1 MELDELLNKNQKEAA
16 TYLDSH
22 LRIIAGAGS
31 GKTRVVTYR
40 IAYLIDEIGVD
51 PRKILAITFTNKA
64 ANEMKERITS
74 LLGPH
79 ALGSLVCTIHSLCV
93 RILRRHINVINYPS
107 NFMIMDE
114 EDQKALIK
122 KIYNNLDI
130 DAKTISIKSMIAS
143 ISNYKM
149 ANIDPERAMELAG
162 QFQGEIKKAKVYK
175 EYLEY
180 QENHFML
187 DFDDLLLKAVYIFE
201 NYPDV
206 LEKWQHK
213 FQYIHVDEFQD
224 VGNIEY
230 RLVKLMSQNAI
241 TCVVGDPDQTIY
253 SFRGANVNYILDFD
267 KEYQHEAK
275 EGQTTFFDL
284 DTEGVDFVFRLNFQ
298 GTLIPTQIFAQDM
311 VEKQS
316 GNILN
321 ISNSLIRKNRNRLEK
336 DLYTEATGGS
346 EVIHYMGKSEQEEA
360 DYICS
365 QIEKIISEV
374 DGVNYRDFAILYR
387 ANYLS
392 RTIEQSMISHGID
405 YRIFGGLKFFSR
417 KEVKDALSY
426 LQLVCNDEDL
436 AFERIINVPARGIGK
451 KTLENIQLVALNNQ
465 VSLYEALTLFSDQ
478 IKLSSKAKKEIITL
492 VKAVET
498 AKQSSLP
505 LHEMFENLMNDV
517 GYIDMLKKDLED
529 NRIDNIHELQRSIYE
544 FQNQNPDI
552 ATIENYLQEISL
564 YTDNDNLDDGQYV
577 SLMSIHMAKGLE
589 FDYVFVLG
597 LSEGI
602 FPSFRALSESDE
614 GLEEE
619 RRLAYVAFTRARK
632 QLFLTD
638 SEGFSFVTDSP
649 KISSRFIDEIGSE
662 GIKHVGTKP
671 RFKTANFINTA
682 PTKEELVGNNE
693 VTDWSNGDFVLH
705 DTFGKGVVVKVN
717 GNTLDIAFELP
728 AGLKTLMANHKAL
741 KKLTN

>member
-1 MELDELLNKNQKEAA
+1 MDLDKLLNKNQKEAA

-31 GKTRVVTYR
+31 GKTRVITYR

-64 ANEMKERITS
+64 ANEMKERVVD
-74 LLGPH
+74 LLGVH
-79 ALGSLVCTIHSLCV
+79 ALGSLICTIHSLCV
-93 RILRRHINVINYPS
+93 RILRQHINVINYPS
-107 NFMIMDE
+107 NFTIMDE

-122 KIYNNLDI
+122 KIYNQLQI
-130 DAKTISIKSMIAS
+130 DAKTISIKSMIAT

-149 ANIDPERAMELAG
+149 ANITPEKALEFAG
-162 QFQGEIKKAKVYK
+162 LFQGEIKKAKVYK

-180 QENHFML
+180 QENHFLL
-187 DFDDLLLKAVYIFE
+187 DFDDLLLKTVYIFE

-206 LEKWQHK
+206 LEKWQYR

-230 RLVKLMSQNAI
+230 RLVKLMSDKAI

-267 KEYQHEAK
+267 K
-275 EGQTTFFDL
+275 
-284 DTEGVDFVFRLNFQ
+284 DFKPCKTIILNQ
-298 GTLIPTQIFAQDM
+298 NYRST
-311 VEKQS
+311 

-321 ISNSLIRKNRNRLEK
+321 ISNCLIRKNQNRLEK
-336 DLYTEATGGS
+336 ELFTEATGGG
-346 EVIHYMGKSEQEEA
+346 EVIHYTAKNEQDEA
-360 DYICS
+360 EYICS
-365 QIEKIISEV
+365 EIEKIINDV
-374 DGVNYRDFAILYR
+374 DGVNYRNFAILYR

-392 RTIEQSMISHGID
+392 RTIEQCLISHGID

-417 KEVKDALSY
+417 KEIKDALSY
-426 LQLVCNDEDL
+426 LQLVCNGEDL
-436 AFERIINVPARGIGK
+436 AFERIINVPSRGIGK
-451 KTLENIQLVALNNQ
+451 KTMENIQAVARNNH

-478 IKLSSKAKKEIITL
+478 IKLSSKAKKEIRIL
-492 VKAVET
+492 VAAIEKAR
-498 AKQSSLP
+498 QSNLP
-505 LHEMFENLMNDV
+505 LHEMFENLMNDI
-517 GYIDMLKKDLED
+517 GYIEMLNKNLEE

-544 FQNQNPDI
+544 FENQNPDL
-552 ATIENYLQEISL
+552 ATIENYLQEIAL
-564 YTDNDNLDDGQYV
+564 YTDSDDNDDSQYV
-577 SLMSIHMAKGLE
+577 SLMTIHMAKGLE

-614 GLEEE
+614 GIEEE
-619 RRLAYVAFTRARK
+619 RRLAYVAFTRAKK
-632 QLFLTD
+632 QLYLTD

-649 KISSRFIDEIGSE
+649 KISSRFVEEIGKE
-662 GIKHVGTKP
+662 GIKHLGTRP
-671 RFKTANFINTA
+671 RFKTSNYINTNLS
-682 PTKEELVGNNE
+682 KDELIGNNQ
-693 VTDWSNGDFVLH
+693 VSDWASGDFVMH

-728 AGLKTLMANHKAL
+728 AGLKTLMAGHKAL

>member
-1 MELDELLNKNQKEAA
+1 MDLDKLLNKNQKEAA

-31 GKTRVVTYR
+31 GKTRVITYR

-64 ANEMKERITS
+64 ANEMKERVVD
-74 LLGPH
+74 LLGVH
-79 ALGSLVCTIHSLCV
+79 ALGSLICTIHSLCV
-93 RILRRHINVINYPS
+93 RILRQHINVINYPS
-107 NFMIMDE
+107 NFTIMDE

-122 KIYNNLDI
+122 KIYNQLQI
-130 DAKTISIKSMIAS
+130 DAKTISIKSMIAT

-149 ANIDPERAMELAG
+149 ANITPEKALEFAG
-162 QFQGEIKKAKVYK
+162 SFQGEIKKAKVYK

-180 QENHFML
+180 QENHFLL
-187 DFDDLLLKAVYIFE
+187 DFDDLLLKTVYIFE

-206 LEKWQHK
+206 LEKWQYR

-230 RLVKLMSQNAI
+230 RLVKLMSDKAI

-267 KEYQHEAK
+267 K
-275 EGQTTFFDL
+275 
-284 DTEGVDFVFRLNFQ
+284 DFKPCKTIILNQ
-298 GTLIPTQIFAQDM
+298 NYRST
-311 VEKQS
+311 

-321 ISNSLIRKNRNRLEK
+321 ISNCLIRKNQNRLEK
-336 DLYTEATGGS
+336 ELFTEATGGG
-346 EVIHYMGKSEQEEA
+346 EVIHYTAKNEQDEA
-360 DYICS
+360 EYICS
-365 QIEKIISEV
+365 EIEKIINDV
-374 DGVNYRDFAILYR
+374 DGINYRNFAILYR

-392 RTIEQSMISHGID
+392 RTIEQCLISHGID

-417 KEVKDALSY
+417 KEIKDALSY
-426 LQLVCNDEDL
+426 LQLVCNGEDL
-436 AFERIINVPARGIGK
+436 AFERIINVPSRGIGK
-451 KTLENIQLVALNNQ
+451 KTMENIQAVAKNNH

-478 IKLSSKAKKEIITL
+478 IKLSSKAKKEIRIL
-492 VKAVET
+492 VAAIEKAR
-498 AKQSSLP
+498 QSNLP
-505 LHEMFENLMNDV
+505 LHEMFENLMNDI
-517 GYIDMLKKDLED
+517 GYIEMLNKNLEE

-544 FQNQNPDI
+544 FENQNPDL
-552 ATIENYLQEISL
+552 ATIENYLQEIAL
-564 YTDNDNLDDGQYV
+564 YTDNDDNDDSQYV
-577 SLMSIHMAKGLE
+577 SLMTIHMAKGLE

-614 GLEEE
+614 GIEEE
-619 RRLAYVAFTRARK
+619 RRLAYVAFTRAKK
-632 QLFLTD
+632 QLYLTD

-649 KISSRFIDEIGSE
+649 KISSRFVEEIGKE
-662 GIKHVGTKP
+662 GIKHLGTRP
-671 RFKTANFINTA
+671 RFKTSNYINTNLS
-682 PTKEELVGNNE
+682 KDELVGNNQ
-693 VTDWSNGDFVLH
+693 VSDWASGDFVIH

-728 AGLKTLMANHKAL
+728 AGLKTLMAGHKAL

>member
-1 MELDELLNKNQKEAA
+1 MDLDKLLNKNQKEAA
-16 TYLDSH
+16 VYLDSN

-40 IAYLIDEIGVD
+40 IAYLIDEIGVA
-51 PRKILAITFTNKA
+51 PYKILAITFTNKA
-64 ANEMKERITS
+64 ANEMKERVVN

-79 ALGSLVCTIHSLCV
+79 SMGTLICTIHSLCV
-93 RILRRHINVINYPS
+93 RILRQHINVINYPS

-114 EDQKALIK
+114 EDQKALLK
-122 KIYNNLDI
+122 KIYNKLTI
-130 DAKTISIKSMIAS
+130 DAKAISLKSMIAT

-149 ANIDPERAMELAG
+149 ANVSPQRALELAG
-162 QFQGEIKKAKVYK
+162 QFAGEIKKAKIYQ
-175 EYLEY
+175 EYVNY

-187 DFDDLLLKAVYIFE
+187 DFDDLLLKTVYIFE

-206 LEKWQHK
+206 LEKWQRK

-230 RLVKLMSQNAI
+230 RLVKLMSKYAI

-253 SFRGANVNYILDFD
+253 SFRGADVNYILDFD
-267 KEYQHEAK
+267 KDFK
-275 EGQTTFFDL
+275 PCKTVIL
-284 DTEGVDFVFRLNFQ
+284 DQNYRST
-298 GTLIPTQIFAQDM
+298 
-311 VEKQS
+311 

-321 ISNSLIRKNRNRLEK
+321 VSNNLIRKNQNRLKK
-336 DLYTEATGGS
+336 DLYTQETGGA
-346 EVIHYMGKSEQEEA
+346 EVVHYTGKNEQDEA
-360 DYICS
+360 DYICG
-365 QIEKIISEV
+365 QIEKIIGEV
-374 DGVNYRDFAILYR
+374 EGVNYRNFAILYR

-392 RTIEQSMISHGID
+392 RTIEQSLISHGID

-451 KTLENIQLVALNNQ
+451 KTLENIQLVALNNH

-478 IKLSSKAKKEIITL
+478 IKLSGKAKKEIVKF
-492 VKAVET
+492 VKAIET
-498 AKQSSLP
+498 AKQSKLP
-505 LHEMFENLMNDV
+505 LHQMFENLIEDV
-517 GYIDMLKKDLED
+517 GYIDMLNRDLED
-529 NRIDNIHELQRSIYE
+529 NRIKNIQELQNSIYT
-544 FQNQNPDI
+544 FVNQNPEL

-564 YTDNDNLDDGQYV
+564 YTDNDKLDDGQYV

-602 FPSFRALSESDE
+602 FPSFRTLSESDD

-619 RRLAYVAFTRARK
+619 RRLAYVAFTRAKK

-649 KISSRFIDEIGSE
+649 KIASRFIDEMGVE
-662 GIKHVGTKP
+662 GVKHVGTKAK
-671 RFKTANFINTA
+671 FKTSNYINTA
-682 PTKEELVGNNE
+682 SSKEELIGNNE
-693 VTDWSNGDFVLH
+693 VSDWAIGDFVVH

-717 GNTLDIAFELP
+717 DRTLDIAFELP
-728 AGLKTLMANHKAL
+728 AGLKTLMSNHKAL

>member
-1 MELDELLNKNQKEAA
+1 
-16 TYLDSH
+16 
-22 LRIIAGAGS
+22 
-31 GKTRVVTYR
+31 
-40 IAYLIDEIGVD
+40 
-51 PRKILAITFTNKA
+51 
-64 ANEMKERITS
+64 
-74 LLGPH
+74 
-79 ALGSLVCTIHSLCV
+79 
-93 RILRRHINVINYPS
+93 
-107 NFMIMDE
+107 
-114 EDQKALIK
+114 
-122 KIYNNLDI
+122 
-130 DAKTISIKSMIAS
+130 
-143 ISNYKM
+143 
-149 ANIDPERAMELAG
+149 
-162 QFQGEIKKAKVYK
+162 
-175 EYLEY
+175 
-180 QENHFML
+180 
-187 DFDDLLLKAVYIFE
+187 
-201 NYPDV
+201 
-206 LEKWQHK
+206 
-213 FQYIHVDEFQD
+213 
-224 VGNIEY
+224 
-230 RLVKLMSQNAI
+230 
-241 TCVVGDPDQTIY
+241 
-253 SFRGANVNYILDFD
+253 
-267 KEYQHEAK
+267 
-275 EGQTTFFDL
+275 
-284 DTEGVDFVFRLNFQ
+284 
-298 GTLIPTQIFAQDM
+298 
-311 VEKQS
+311 
-316 GNILN
+316 
-321 ISNSLIRKNRNRLEK
+321 
-336 DLYTEATGGS
+336 
-346 EVIHYMGKSEQEEA
+346 MGKSEQEEA

-529 NRIDNIHELQRSIYE
+529 NRIDNM
-544 FQNQNPDI
+544 
-552 ATIENYLQEISL
+552 
-564 YTDNDNLDDGQYV
+564 DDGQYV

>member
-1 MELDELLNKNQKEAA
+1 MDLDKLLNKNQKEAA

-31 GKTRVVTYR
+31 GKTRVITYR

-64 ANEMKERITS
+64 ANEMKERVVD
-74 LLGPH
+74 LLGVH
-79 ALGSLVCTIHSLCV
+79 ALGSLICTIHSLCV
-93 RILRRHINVINYPS
+93 RILRQHINVINYPS
-107 NFMIMDE
+107 NFTIMDE

-122 KIYNNLDI
+122 KIYNQLQI
-130 DAKTISIKSMIAS
+130 DAKTISIKSMIAT

-149 ANIDPERAMELAG
+149 ANITPEKALEFAG
-162 QFQGEIKKAKVYK
+162 SFQGEIKKAKVYK

-180 QENHFML
+180 QENHFLL
-187 DFDDLLLKAVYIFE
+187 DFDDLLLKTVYIFE

-206 LEKWQHK
+206 LEKWQYR

-230 RLVKLMSQNAI
+230 RLVKLMSDKAI

-267 KEYQHEAK
+267 KNFK
-275 EGQTTFFDL
+275 PCKTII
-284 DTEGVDFVFRLNFQ
+284 LNQ
-298 GTLIPTQIFAQDM
+298 NYRST
-311 VEKQS
+311 

-321 ISNSLIRKNRNRLEK
+321 ISNCLIRKNQNRLEK
-336 DLYTEATGGS
+336 ELFTEATGGG
-346 EVIHYMGKSEQEEA
+346 EVIHYTAKNEQDEA
-360 DYICS
+360 EYICS
-365 QIEKIISEV
+365 EIEKIINDV
-374 DGVNYRDFAILYR
+374 DGVNYRNFAILYR

-392 RTIEQSMISHGID
+392 RTIEQCLISHGID

-417 KEVKDALSY
+417 KEIKDALSY
-426 LQLVCNDEDL
+426 LQLVCNGEDL
-436 AFERIINVPARGIGK
+436 AFERIINVPSRGIGK
-451 KTLENIQLVALNNQ
+451 KTMENIQAVARNNH

-478 IKLSSKAKKEIITL
+478 IKLSSKAKKEIRIL
-492 VKAVET
+492 VAAIEKAR
-498 AKQSSLP
+498 QSNLP
-505 LHEMFENLMNDV
+505 LHEMFENLMNDI
-517 GYIDMLKKDLED
+517 GYIEMLNKNLEE

-544 FQNQNPDI
+544 FENQNPDL
-552 ATIENYLQEISL
+552 ATIENYLQEIAL
-564 YTDNDNLDDGQYV
+564 YTDSDDNDDSQYV
-577 SLMSIHMAKGLE
+577 SLMTIHMAKGLE

-614 GLEEE
+614 GIEEE
-619 RRLAYVAFTRARK
+619 RRLAYVAFTRAKK
-632 QLFLTD
+632 QLYLTD

-649 KISSRFIDEIGSE
+649 KISSRFVEEIGKE
-662 GIKHVGTKP
+662 GIKHLGTRP
-671 RFKTANFINTA
+671 RFKTSNYINTNLS
-682 PTKEELVGNNE
+682 KDELVGNNQ
-693 VTDWSNGDFVLH
+693 VSDWASGDFVIH

-728 AGLKTLMANHKAL
+728 AGLKTLMAGHKAL

>member
-1 MELDELLNKNQKEAA
+1 MDLDKLLNKNQKEAA

-31 GKTRVVTYR
+31 GKTRVITYR

-64 ANEMKERITS
+64 ANEMKERVVD
-74 LLGPH
+74 LLGVH
-79 ALGSLVCTIHSLCV
+79 ALGSLICTIHSLCV
-93 RILRRHINVINYPS
+93 RILRQHINVINYPS
-107 NFMIMDE
+107 NFTIMDE

-122 KIYNNLDI
+122 KIYNQLQI
-130 DAKTISIKSMIAS
+130 DAKTISIKSMIAT

-149 ANIDPERAMELAG
+149 ANITPEKALEFAG
-162 QFQGEIKKAKVYK
+162 SFQGEIKKAKVYK

-180 QENHFML
+180 QENHFLL
-187 DFDDLLLKAVYIFE
+187 DFDDLLLKTVYIFE

-206 LEKWQHK
+206 LEKWQYR

-230 RLVKLMSQNAI
+230 RLVKLMSDKAI

-267 KEYQHEAK
+267 K
-275 EGQTTFFDL
+275 
-284 DTEGVDFVFRLNFQ
+284 DFKPCKTIILNQ
-298 GTLIPTQIFAQDM
+298 NYRST
-311 VEKQS
+311 

-321 ISNSLIRKNRNRLEK
+321 ISNCLIRKNQNRLEK
-336 DLYTEATGGS
+336 ELFTEATGGG
-346 EVIHYMGKSEQEEA
+346 EVIHYTAKNEQDEA
-360 DYICS
+360 EYICS
-365 QIEKIISEV
+365 EIEKIINDV
-374 DGVNYRDFAILYR
+374 DGVNYRNFAILYR

-392 RTIEQSMISHGID
+392 RTIEQCLISHGID

-417 KEVKDALSY
+417 KEIKDALSY
-426 LQLVCNDEDL
+426 LQLVCNGEDL
-436 AFERIINVPARGIGK
+436 AFERIINVPSRGIGK
-451 KTLENIQLVALNNQ
+451 KTMENIQAVAKNNH

-478 IKLSSKAKKEIITL
+478 IKLSSKAKKEIRIL
-492 VKAVET
+492 VAAIEKAR
-498 AKQSSLP
+498 QSNLP
-505 LHEMFENLMNDV
+505 LHEMFENLMNDI
-517 GYIDMLKKDLED
+517 GYIEMLNKNLEE

-544 FQNQNPDI
+544 FENQNPDL
-552 ATIENYLQEISL
+552 ATIENYLQEIAL
-564 YTDNDNLDDGQYV
+564 YTDSDDNDDSQYV
-577 SLMSIHMAKGLE
+577 SLMTIHMAKGLE

-614 GLEEE
+614 GIEEE
-619 RRLAYVAFTRARK
+619 RRLAYVAFTRAKK
-632 QLFLTD
+632 QLYLTD

-649 KISSRFIDEIGSE
+649 KISSRFVEEIGKE
-662 GIKHVGTKP
+662 GIKHLGTRP
-671 RFKTANFINTA
+671 RFKTSNYINTNLS
-682 PTKEELVGNNE
+682 KDELVGNNQ
-693 VTDWSNGDFVLH
+693 VSDWASGDFVIH

-728 AGLKTLMANHKAL
+728 AGLKTLMAGHKAL

>member
-1 MELDELLNKNQKEAA
+1 
-16 TYLDSH
+16 
-22 LRIIAGAGS
+22 
-31 GKTRVVTYR
+31 
-40 IAYLIDEIGVD
+40 
-51 PRKILAITFTNKA
+51 
-64 ANEMKERITS
+64 
-74 LLGPH
+74 
-79 ALGSLVCTIHSLCV
+79 
-93 RILRRHINVINYPS
+93 
-107 NFMIMDE
+107 
-114 EDQKALIK
+114 
-122 KIYNNLDI
+122 
-130 DAKTISIKSMIAS
+130 
-143 ISNYKM
+143 
-149 ANIDPERAMELAG
+149 
-162 QFQGEIKKAKVYK
+162 
-175 EYLEY
+175 
-180 QENHFML
+180 
-187 DFDDLLLKAVYIFE
+187 
-201 NYPDV
+201 
-206 LEKWQHK
+206 
-213 FQYIHVDEFQD
+213 
-224 VGNIEY
+224 
-230 RLVKLMSQNAI
+230 
-241 TCVVGDPDQTIY
+241 
-253 SFRGANVNYILDFD
+253 
-267 KEYQHEAK
+267 
-275 EGQTTFFDL
+275 
-284 DTEGVDFVFRLNFQ
+284 
-298 GTLIPTQIFAQDM
+298 
-311 VEKQS
+311 
-316 GNILN
+316 
-321 ISNSLIRKNRNRLEK
+321 
-336 DLYTEATGGS
+336 
-346 EVIHYMGKSEQEEA
+346 
-360 DYICS
+360 
-365 QIEKIISEV
+365 
-374 DGVNYRDFAILYR
+374 
-387 ANYLS
+387 
-392 RTIEQSMISHGID
+392 MISHGID

>member
-1 MELDELLNKNQKEAA
+1 MDLDKLLNKNQKEAA

-31 GKTRVVTYR
+31 GKTRVITYR

-64 ANEMKERITS
+64 ANEMKERVVD
-74 LLGPH
+74 LLGVH
-79 ALGSLVCTIHSLCV
+79 ALGSLICTIHSLCV
-93 RILRRHINVINYPS
+93 RILRQHINVINYPS
-107 NFMIMDE
+107 NFTIMDE

-122 KIYNNLDI
+122 KIYNQLQI
-130 DAKTISIKSMIAS
+130 DAKTISIKSMIAT

-149 ANIDPERAMELAG
+149 ANITPEKALEFAG
-162 QFQGEIKKAKVYK
+162 SFQGEIKKAKVYK

-180 QENHFML
+180 QENHFLL
-187 DFDDLLLKAVYIFE
+187 DFDDLLLKTVYIFE

-206 LEKWQHK
+206 LEKWQYR

-230 RLVKLMSQNAI
+230 RLVKLMSDKAI

-267 KEYQHEAK
+267 K
-275 EGQTTFFDL
+275 
-284 DTEGVDFVFRLNFQ
+284 DFKPCKTIILNQ
-298 GTLIPTQIFAQDM
+298 NYRST
-311 VEKQS
+311 

-321 ISNSLIRKNRNRLEK
+321 ISNCLIRKNQNRLEK
-336 DLYTEATGGS
+336 ELFTEATGGG
-346 EVIHYMGKSEQEEA
+346 EVIHYTAKNEQDEA
-360 DYICS
+360 EYICS
-365 QIEKIISEV
+365 EIEKIINDV
-374 DGVNYRDFAILYR
+374 DGINYRNFAILYR

-392 RTIEQSMISHGID
+392 RTIEQCLISHGID

-417 KEVKDALSY
+417 KEIKDALSY
-426 LQLVCNDEDL
+426 LQLVCNGEDL
-436 AFERIINVPARGIGK
+436 AFERIINVPSRGIGK
-451 KTLENIQLVALNNQ
+451 KTMENIQAVAKNNH

-478 IKLSSKAKKEIITL
+478 IKLSSKAKKEIRIL
-492 VKAVET
+492 VAAIEKAR
-498 AKQSSLP
+498 QSNLP
-505 LHEMFENLMNDV
+505 LHEMFENLMNDI
-517 GYIDMLKKDLED
+517 GYIEMLNKNLEE

-544 FQNQNPDI
+544 FENQNPDL
-552 ATIENYLQEISL
+552 ATIENYLQEIAL
-564 YTDNDNLDDGQYV
+564 YTDSDDNDDSQYV
-577 SLMSIHMAKGLE
+577 SLMTIHMAKGLE

-614 GLEEE
+614 GIEEE
-619 RRLAYVAFTRARK
+619 RRLAYVAFTRAKK
-632 QLFLTD
+632 QLYLTD

-649 KISSRFIDEIGSE
+649 KISSRFVEEIGKE
-662 GIKHVGTKP
+662 GIKHLGTRP
-671 RFKTANFINTA
+671 RFKTSNYINTNLS
-682 PTKEELVGNNE
+682 KDELVGNNQ
-693 VTDWSNGDFVLH
+693 VSDWASGDFVIH

-728 AGLKTLMANHKAL
+728 AGLKTLMAGHKAL

>member
-1 MELDELLNKNQKEAA
+1 MDLDKLLNKNQKEAA

-31 GKTRVVTYR
+31 GKTRVITYR

-64 ANEMKERITS
+64 ANEMKERVVD
-74 LLGPH
+74 LLGVH
-79 ALGSLVCTIHSLCV
+79 ALGSLICTIHSLCV
-93 RILRRHINVINYPS
+93 RILRQHINVINYPS
-107 NFMIMDE
+107 NFTIMDE

-122 KIYNNLDI
+122 KIYNQLQI
-130 DAKTISIKSMIAS
+130 DAKTISIKSMIAT

-149 ANIDPERAMELAG
+149 ANITPEKALEFAG
-162 QFQGEIKKAKVYK
+162 SFQGEIKKAKVYK

-180 QENHFML
+180 QENHFLL
-187 DFDDLLLKAVYIFE
+187 DFDDLLLKTVYIFE

-206 LEKWQHK
+206 LEKWQYR

-230 RLVKLMSQNAI
+230 RLVKLMSDKAI

-267 KEYQHEAK
+267 K
-275 EGQTTFFDL
+275 
-284 DTEGVDFVFRLNFQ
+284 DFKPCKTIILNQ
-298 GTLIPTQIFAQDM
+298 NYRST
-311 VEKQS
+311 

-321 ISNSLIRKNRNRLEK
+321 ISNCLIRKNQNRLEK
-336 DLYTEATGGS
+336 ELFTEATGGG
-346 EVIHYMGKSEQEEA
+346 EVIHYTAKNEQDEA
-360 DYICS
+360 EYICS
-365 QIEKIISEV
+365 EIEKIINDV
-374 DGVNYRDFAILYR
+374 DGINDRNFAILYR

-392 RTIEQSMISHGID
+392 RTIEQCLISHGID

-417 KEVKDALSY
+417 KEIKDALSY
-426 LQLVCNDEDL
+426 LQLVCNGEDL
-436 AFERIINVPARGIGK
+436 AFERIINVPSRGIGK
-451 KTLENIQLVALNNQ
+451 KTMENIQAVAKNNH

-478 IKLSSKAKKEIITL
+478 IKLSSKAKKEIRIL
-492 VKAVET
+492 VAAIEKAR
-498 AKQSSLP
+498 QSNLP
-505 LHEMFENLMNDV
+505 LHEMFENLMNDI
-517 GYIDMLKKDLED
+517 GYIEMLNKNLEE

-544 FQNQNPDI
+544 FENQNPDL
-552 ATIENYLQEISL
+552 ATIENYLQEIAL
-564 YTDNDNLDDGQYV
+564 YTDSDDNDDSQYV
-577 SLMSIHMAKGLE
+577 SLMTIHMAKGLE

-614 GLEEE
+614 GIEEE
-619 RRLAYVAFTRARK
+619 RRLAYVAFTRAKK
-632 QLFLTD
+632 QLYLTD

-649 KISSRFIDEIGSE
+649 KISSRFVEEIGKE
-662 GIKHVGTKP
+662 GIKHLGTRP
-671 RFKTANFINTA
+671 RFKTSNYINTNLS
-682 PTKEELVGNNE
+682 KDELVGNNQ
-693 VTDWSNGDFVLH
+693 VSDWASGDFVIH

-728 AGLKTLMANHKAL
+728 AGLKTLMAGHKAL

>member
-1 MELDELLNKNQKEAA
+1 MDLDKLLNKNQKEAA

-31 GKTRVVTYR
+31 GKTRVITYR

-64 ANEMKERITS
+64 ANEMKERVVD
-74 LLGPH
+74 LLGVH
-79 ALGSLVCTIHSLCV
+79 ALGSLICTIHSLCV
-93 RILRRHINVINYPS
+93 RILRQHINVINYPS
-107 NFMIMDE
+107 NFTIMDE

-122 KIYNNLDI
+122 KIYNQLQI
-130 DAKTISIKSMIAS
+130 DAKTISIKSMIAT

-149 ANIDPERAMELAG
+149 ANITPEKALEFAG
-162 QFQGEIKKAKVYK
+162 SFQGEIKKAKVYK

-180 QENHFML
+180 QENHFLL
-187 DFDDLLLKAVYIFE
+187 DFDDLLLKTVYIFE

-206 LEKWQHK
+206 LEKWQYR

-230 RLVKLMSQNAI
+230 RLVKLMSDKAI

-267 KEYQHEAK
+267 K
-275 EGQTTFFDL
+275 
-284 DTEGVDFVFRLNFQ
+284 DFKPCKTIILNQ
-298 GTLIPTQIFAQDM
+298 NYRST
-311 VEKQS
+311 

-321 ISNSLIRKNRNRLEK
+321 ISNCLIRKNQNRLEK
-336 DLYTEATGGS
+336 ELFTEATGGG
-346 EVIHYMGKSEQEEA
+346 EVIHYTAKNEQDEA
-360 DYICS
+360 EYICS
-365 QIEKIISEV
+365 EIEKIINDV
-374 DGVNYRDFAILYR
+374 DGINYRNFAILYR
-387 ANYLS
+387 ANYLE
-392 RTIEQSMISHGID
+392 RTIEQCLISHGID

-417 KEVKDALSY
+417 KEIKDALSY
-426 LQLVCNDEDL
+426 LQLVCNGEDL
-436 AFERIINVPARGIGK
+436 AFERIINVPSRGIGK
-451 KTLENIQLVALNNQ
+451 KTMENIQAVAKNNH

-478 IKLSSKAKKEIITL
+478 IKLSSKAKKEIRIL
-492 VKAVET
+492 VAAIEKAR
-498 AKQSSLP
+498 QSNLP
-505 LHEMFENLMNDV
+505 LHEMFENLMNDI
-517 GYIDMLKKDLED
+517 GYIEMLNKNLEE

-544 FQNQNPDI
+544 FENQNPDL
-552 ATIENYLQEISL
+552 ATIENYLQEIAL
-564 YTDNDNLDDGQYV
+564 YTDSDDNDDSQYV
-577 SLMSIHMAKGLE
+577 SLMTIHMAKGLE

-614 GLEEE
+614 GIEEE
-619 RRLAYVAFTRARK
+619 RRLAYVAFTRAKK
-632 QLFLTD
+632 QLYLTD

-649 KISSRFIDEIGSE
+649 KISSRFVEEIGKE
-662 GIKHVGTKP
+662 GIKHLGTRP
-671 RFKTANFINTA
+671 RFKTSNYINTNLS
-682 PTKEELVGNNE
+682 KDELVGNNQ
-693 VTDWSNGDFVLH
+693 VSDWASGDFVIH

-728 AGLKTLMANHKAL
+728 AGLKTLMAGHKAL

>member
-1 MELDELLNKNQKEAA
+1 MN
-16 TYLDSH
+16 
-22 LRIIAGAGS
+22 
-31 GKTRVVTYR
+31 
-40 IAYLIDEIGVD
+40 
-51 PRKILAITFTNKA
+51 
-64 ANEMKERITS
+64 
-74 LLGPH
+74 
-79 ALGSLVCTIHSLCV
+79 
-93 RILRRHINVINYPS
+93 
-107 NFMIMDE
+107 
-114 EDQKALIK
+114 
-122 KIYNNLDI
+122 IYNDFKQNNSEIVNENAWEITYEDTQMLENLPI
-130 DAKTISIKSMIAS
+130 
-143 ISNYKM
+143 
-149 ANIDPERAMELAG
+149 LH
-162 QFQGEIKKAKVYK
+162 KAKQDSEHIYPAVSK
-175 EYLEY
+175 TTIVKTAEYIS
-180 QENHFML
+180 
-187 DFDDLLLKAVYIFE
+187 D
-201 NYPDV
+201 
-206 LEKWQHK
+206 
-213 FQYIHVDEFQD
+213 
-224 VGNIEY
+224 IE
-230 RLVKLMSQNAI
+230 RL
-241 TCVVGDPDQTIY
+241 
-253 SFRGANVNYILDFD
+253 
-267 KEYQHEAK
+267 AK
-275 EGQTTFFDL
+275 
-284 DTEGVDFVFRLNFQ
+284 DFVD
-298 GTLIPTQIFAQDM
+298 IPKAD
-311 VEKQS
+311 
-316 GNILN
+316 
-321 ISNSLIRKNRNRLEK
+321 RKGQ
-336 DLYTEATGGS
+336 A
-346 EVIHYMGKSEQEEA
+346 
-360 DYICS
+360 
-365 QIEKIISEV
+365 KITNDKI
-374 DGVNYRDFAILYR
+374 D
-387 ANYLS
+387 
-392 RTIEQSMISHGID
+392 TIK
-405 YRIFGGLKFFSR
+405 R
-417 KEVKDALSY
+417 
-426 LQLVCNDEDL
+426 
-436 AFERIINVPARGIGK
+436 